1 MTVAEMVATLWKGKW
16 LIVVVTVVA
25 TGTAAMAAFML
36 PKRYTAVAVV
46 MPAQSQQGAYGSLGA
61 LASRYGGLASIAGI
75 SLPSDSSASE
85 AIATLQSDGLTIAF
99 IRDNNLLPI
108 LFSGNWDAVA
118 GRWKTGEPPTVL
130 GAAGVFRQQVRSVS
144 QDSKSGMI
152 YVGATWKDPEVAA
165 TWANDLVEAANSHLR
180 QRAIS
185 QAERNIEYLKAEI
198 LKTNVVELRS
208 AMYSL
213 MESEIQKAM
222 LARGNEEF
230 ALRVV
235 DSALAPEVPS
245 FPRPAILVPLGF
257 ICGLFISVL
266 LVMIRGFLRGDQ
278 A

>member
-1 MTVAEMVATLWKGKW
+1 MTVGEMVATLWKGKW
-16 LIVVVTVVA
+16 LIIAVTVLA
-25 TGTAAMAAFML
+25 TGAAAMAAFLL
-36 PKRYTAVAVV
+36 PKGYTAVAVV

-108 LFSGNWDAVA
+108 LFSGNWDAVE
-118 GRWKTGEPPTVL
+118 GRWKASEPPTFL

-235 DSALAPEVPS
+235 DSALPPEVPS
-245 FPRPAILVPLGF
+245 FPRPSILVPLGF

-266 LVMIRGFLRGDQ
+266 LVMIRGFLRGDRV
-278 A
+278 